1 MDTFLELDLQFFAKE
16 GPGGEKTEEP
26 TQKKLQDARNEGQVS
41 KSTEL
46 CNAVALLAVFAVI
59 RSWGGMLANR
69 FMEMFTW
76 IYGDFKGFDLMEGGN
91 VSLKGF
97 TRLMNTVII
106 QMVLMLIPIFAV
118 GFAISTIINIVQ
130 VKWKVTGKPLKPKLS
145 KLSPI
150 NGVKRL
156 FSVEK
161 LIELAKSVARITL
174 IAYIAWTQL
183 RDKVGIIYL
192 LYDYDIW
199 GAVSIV
205 SSLVVDLGLR
215 ISAAYLVLGLI
226 DLLYQKRKFHKDM
239 MMTKQEIKDEY
250 KNTEGDPQIKGKI
263 RQKMAEASRRRMMQ
277 AVPQADVVITN
288 PTHFAVALKY
298 DADVADAPI
307 VTAKGADLVAKRIKE
322 IAKENDVQIVENKP
336 LARMLYHNVEVGAMV
351 PPELYQAVAEVLAF
365 VYNIKKQGKAG

>member
-1 MDTFLELDLQFFAKE
+1 MDTLLELDLQFFAKE

-26 TQKKLQDARNEGQVS
+26 TQKKLDDARKEGQVS
-41 KSTEL
+41 KSKEL
-46 CNAVALLAVFAVI
+46 SNAVALLGVFAII
-59 RSWGGMLANR
+59 RSWGGMLGNS
-69 FMEMFTW
+69 FMEMFNW
-76 IYGDFKGFDLMEGGN
+76 IYGNFGNFNLMSNGD
-91 VSLKGF
+91 VSMKGF

-106 QMVLMLIPIFAV
+106 QMILMLLPVFAV
-118 GFAISTIINIVQ
+118 GFAIAVVVDVVQ
-130 VKWKVTGKPLKPKLS
+130 VKWKVTGKPLQPKLS
-145 KLSPI
+145 KLSPLK
-150 NGVKRL
+150 GVKRL
-156 FSVEK
+156 FSMEK
-161 LIELAKSVARITL
+161 LMELAKSIARIAL

-183 RDKVGIIYL
+183 QDKIGMLYL
-192 LYDYDIW
+192 LYDYDVW
-199 GAVSIV
+199 GAVSLV
-205 SSLVVDLGLR
+205 SSMVVDLGIR
-215 ISAAYLVLGLI
+215 ISGAYLVLGLI

-263 RQKMAEASRRRMMQ
+263 KQKMAEASRRRMMQ
-277 AVPQADVVITN
+277 AVPKADVVITN

-307 VTAKGADLVAKRIKE
+307 VTAKGADLLAKRIKE
-322 IAKENDVQIVENKP
+322 IAKENDIQIVENKP